1 MNMNLIKPTGSD
13 PATSSFT
20 CNTCGLKFLTAELQR
35 QHMKTE
41 WHRYNLK
48 RKVAQLPLVSSE
60 TFAEKVL
67 ALKESEQGQ
76 KQEDEYGYI
85 IPDKKM
91 SRVRTKGRRHF
102 PKGSLANA
110 NEQKA
115 GLIYRSASPDGVH
128 LELLDL
134 SGDESL
140 SLASLDINETDS
152 EIFSESTE
160 FTDVVHT
167 FSDSDDGEN
176 LEEDYSSSDR
186 ESAEPVDMVP
196 IHHCFFCDINNKD
209 IEANVQHMS
218 SMHGFYIPERSFLVD
233 LPGLLTYLSGIFT
246 VERTCMVCGYQRDSL
261 LGLRQHALTKGH
273 CKIPYET
280 KEQKLELSHFYD
292 FSLSDNKKGPS
303 PDKKLVAFSE
313 SPEIRERDVPGALQ
327 SSQEETQEVGYEKD
341 SGENGARFIQDGYTT
356 VHIDRTGVEMTLPT
370 GARVGHRVM
379 SRYYHQN
386 LPLPVA
392 IPDSRK
398 SVMLLDRRLAPG
410 ITLPQLVKQD
420 KAVKSAVQKAT
431 SKDLRQ
437 TNLKRANYKPHYRDP
452 ILGG

>member
-1 MNMNLIKPTGSD
+1 MNLIKPTGSD

-67 ALKESEQGQ
+67 ALKESEH

-85 IPDKKM
+85 IPNKKV
-91 SRVRTKGRRHF
+91 SRARSKGRRQF
-102 PKGSLANA
+102 PKKSLANA
-110 NEQKA
+110 NERKVGQ
-115 GLIYRSASPDGVH
+115 IYRSTSPDSAH

-134 SGDESL
+134 SGDEAL
-140 SLASLDINETDS
+140 SLASLDLNETDS

-160 FTDVVHT
+160 FTDIVHY
-167 FSDSDDGEN
+167 FSDSDDVEN
-176 LEEDYSSSDR
+176 SEEDYSSSDMD
-186 ESAEPVDMVP
+186 SIEPVDMVS
-196 IHHCFFCDINNKD
+196 IDHCFFCDVDNKD
-209 IEANVQHMS
+209 VDDNVQHMS

-233 LPGLLTYLSGIFT
+233 LPGLLTYLSEVLT
-246 VERTCMVCGYQRDSL
+246 VKRTCMVCGYQRDSL

-280 KEQKLELSHFYD
+280 KEQKLELSQFYD
-292 FSLSDNKKGPS
+292 FGLSDSKEAPS
-303 PDKKLVAFSE
+303 HDKKQVAFSE
-313 SPEIRERDVPGALQ
+313 SPEIHERDVADDLQ
-327 SSQEETQEVGYEKD
+327 SAQEEIQELDREKD
-341 SGENGARFIQDGYTT
+341 SSENGARSIDDGYTT

-370 GARVGHRVM
+370 GARVGHRIM
-379 SRYYHQN
+379 SRYYNQN
-386 LPLPVA
+386 LPLPAPV
-392 IPDSRK
+392 PDSRK

-410 ITLPQLVKQD
+410 VSLPQLVKQD
-420 KAVKSAVQKAT
+420 RAVKSAIQKAT
-431 SKDLRQ
+431 SRDLRQ
-437 TNLKRANYKPHYRDP
+437 TKLKRANYKSHYKDP
-452 ILGG
+452 ILGVFK